1 MKLSES
7 LSYISLFTGAGGLDI
22 GLERA
27 GFQNKL
33 CVEKSKNFQQT
44 LRLNRPDWNLSIPG
58 DIEELTSEE
67 VIIQSGCTKGK
78 VELIVGGA
86 PCQPYSKAGYWYKGD
101 VGRLLDER
109 AKTLFHFT
117 RIIND
122 LLPKVVLFENV
133 KGFLYKNKNEAYTYL
148 VKQFKKIN
156 RKNGVNYCINPFVVN
171 CADYGVP
178 QTRERFFIVAH
189 REGIKFVVPNPIFD
203 GIDYSHFTAWDAIG
217 DLDVDIWPKEL
228 KLNGKWSDLLPSI
241 PEGGNYLWHTN
252 RGGGKTIFGW
262 RTRYW
267 NFLLKL
273 SKSKPSWTIPAQPGP
288 STGPFHWKSR
298 KLSIREICRL
308 QTIPDDWQIYG
319 NYRDAYMQVGNA
331 VPSLIGEVMGKE
343 IAFQYFGREKES
355 DLTLL
360 PKLNSKKYKIEKP
373 KRVLKKYLVCEDM
386 PDHPGTGR
394 GPGALN
400 RVLKG

>member
-1 MKLSES
+1 MKLNER

-27 GFQNKL
+27 GFHNTL
-33 CVEKSKNFQQT
+33 CVENNINCQQT
-44 LRLNRPDWNLSIPG
+44 LKINRPDWKLSIPG
-58 DIEELTSEE
+58 DIEELTVEE
-67 VIIQSGCTKGK
+67 MTTQSGCAKGG
-78 VELIVGGA
+78 VGLIVGGA
-86 PCQPYSKAGYWYKGD
+86 PCQPYSKAGYWHKGD
-101 VGRLLDER
+101 ADRLLDKR
-109 AKTLFHFT
+109 AKTLFHFV
-117 RIIND
+117 RVIND
-122 LLPKVVLFENV
+122 MLPKVVLFENV
-133 KGFLYKNKNEAYTYL
+133 KGFIYKNKNEAHTFL
-148 VKQFKKIN
+148 IDQFNEIN
-156 RKNGVNYCINPFVVN
+156 KKNGVNYCMTPFVVN

-203 GIDYSHFTAWDAIG
+203 GIDRPYITAWDAIG
-217 DLDVDIWPKEL
+217 DLDVDIWSNEL
-228 KLNGKWSDLLPSI
+228 MMSGKWSDLLTSI
-241 PEGGNYLWHTN
+241 PEGENYLWHTK
-252 RGGGKTIFGW
+252 RGGGKPIFGW

-298 KLSIREICRL
+298 RLSIREVCRL
-308 QTIPDDWQIYG
+308 QTIPDDWQICG
-319 NYRDAYMQVGNA
+319 NYRDAFTQVGNA
-331 VPSLIGEVMGKE
+331 VPSLIGEVIGKE
-343 IAFQYFGREKES
+343 IAFQYFGGEKVS

-360 PKLNSKKYKIEKP
+360 PKYNPHKQDVEKP
-373 KRVLKKYLVCEDM
+373 KRVHKKYLVCEDI

-394 GPGALN
+394 GPGAIN